1 MSQRFFFESSPV
13 RASVI
18 IGTNVANPEGD
29 GLGTIKDIVIDPFTF
44 KVAYVVV
51 AFGGFLRTSG
61 KLFAMPF
68 KLFKYDGKKAEYILD
83 LSKEQLEAAP
93 GFDPEHW
100 PSMADEQWHRDVHSY
115 YGYEPWWESVEG
127 VL

>member
-1 MSQRFFFESSPV
+1 MPAAFEPRVGNVFALVAVVCCPV
-13 RASVI
+13 TTTDCVLD
-18 IGTNVANPEGD
+18 E
-29 GLGTIKDIVIDPFTF
+29 L
-44 KVAYVVV
+44 VAYVVV

-115 YGYEPWWESVEG
+115 YGYEPWWESLEG